1 MSVYTPEDVKVVLN
15 LYRRT
20 ESDIEY
26 ESERLDRIESKLYGV
41 GGQVLSDMPKSPSP
55 EVDRFTGMIVKRDAL
70 KSAINAMNIS
80 QKKRREIIEKVLR
93 KLRRSDEKAVI
104 EMRYIDKE
112 EWPDVIYMMYG
123 NREDFLDR
131 EDVYLSRAHKIH
143 GYALKEISTLL
154 NESEEDN
161 MAFSTIENL

>member
-1 MSVYTPEDVKVVLN
+1 MSVYTAEDVKVVLN

-70 KSAINAMNIS
+70 KASIEAMCTS
-80 QKKRREIIEKVLR
+80 QKKRREIIERVFN
-93 KLRRSDEKAVI
+93 KLRRSEEKAVL

-112 EWPDVIYMMYG
+112 EWPDVIYMIYG
-123 NREDFLDR
+123 NKEDFLDR
-131 EDVYLSRAHKIH
+131 EDVYLSRAQKIH
-143 GYALKEISTLL
+143 GCALKEISALL